1 MTDTIYA
8 LSTPVGGAIAVIR
21 ISGPDTPL
29 ALKAVFNGKIE
40 HRYVAHGSITAADGS
55 PIDDAMAVYF
65 QGPKSYTGEDMAELY
80 IHGGYAVSRRVLSR
94 LSELPLRPA
103 GPGEFTRRAFINGKL
118 DLARSEAVMDLINA
132 SSSRGAASA
141 LEQLQGSLSRRIEKV
156 EEEILDL
163 LSGIDA
169 AIDYP
174 EELEE
179 DVFSALPEGI
189 RAARAEIDSLISG
202 GMASRMVREGARI
215 AILGRPNAGKSSLF
229 NAMLGEDRAI
239 VTPEAGTT
247 RDILEGTLLI
257 NGITARLFD
266 TAGLREADSA
276 AESIGISRARDIV
289 DRADL
294 LLIAMDGGDAVS
306 HEERR
311 LLASPGRKLAVICKS
326 DLSDGASAFA
336 LAKDLAK
343 EYGVEAI
350 GVSAVTGEGV
360 GALIDRIAELIAPE
374 CESALVTN
382 SRHIAALRECSA
394 ALSSALQTEEA
405 DCIATD
411 LRSALIAL
419 GEITGK
425 SVDAD
430 VVDRIFSRFC
440 VGK

>member
-21 ISGPDTPL
+21 ISGPGTL
-29 ALKAVFNGKIE
+29 SALEAVFGGKIH
-40 HRYVAHGSITAADGS
+40 HRYLSHGSITAADGS
-55 PIDDAMAVYF
+55 PLDDAMAVYF
-65 QGPKSYTGEDMAELY
+65 QGPESYTGEDMAELY
-80 IHGGYAVSRRVLSR
+80 IHGGYAVSRRVLNR

-103 GPGEFTRRAFINGKL
+103 GPGEFTRRAFLNGKL
-118 DLARSEAVMDLINA
+118 DLARAEAVMDLVNA

-156 EEEILDL
+156 EGEILDL

-189 RAARAEIDSLISG
+189 RAAKGEVDSLISG

-247 RDILEGTLLI
+247 RDILEGALII

-266 TAGLREADSA
+266 TAGLRQADSA
-276 AESIGISRARDIV
+276 AESIGVSRAREIV
-289 DRADL
+289 DKADL
-294 LLIAMDGGDAVS
+294 LLIAMDGGEAVS
-306 HEERR
+306 EEERR
-311 LLASPGRKLAVICKS
+311 LLSSPGRKLAVVCKRDIS
-326 DLSDGASAFA
+326 EGDEAFA
-336 LAKDLAK
+336 LAR

-350 GVSAVTGEGV
+350 GVSALTAEGV
-360 GALIDRIAELIAPE
+360 DALIDRVAELIAPE

-382 SRHIAALRECSA
+382 SRHIAALKECSS
-394 ALSSALQTEEA
+394 ALSSALQTEEP
-405 DCIATD
+405 DCVATD
-411 LRSALIAL
+411 LRSALLAL

-425 SVDAD
+425 NADAG
-430 VVDRIFSRFC
+430 VLDRIFARFC

>member
-21 ISGPDTPL
+21 ISGPDTL
-29 ALKAVFNGKIE
+29 CALRAVFSGKTE